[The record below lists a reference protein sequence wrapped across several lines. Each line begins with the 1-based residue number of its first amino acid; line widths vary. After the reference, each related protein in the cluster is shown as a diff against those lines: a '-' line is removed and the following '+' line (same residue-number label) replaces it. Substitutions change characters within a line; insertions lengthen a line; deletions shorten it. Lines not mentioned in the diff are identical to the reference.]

1 MRSVYEVQQ
10 LLIKFGIVV
19 YTGDRND
26 DLLMME
32 MEILDLYH
40 SKVIDGETMKQA
52 VMILRN
58 GSNSR

>member
-1 MRSVYEVQQ
+1 MKNVYDVQQ
-10 LLIKFGIVV
+10 LLKRFGIIV

-40 SKVIDGETMKQA
+40 SKFIDGETMKRA
-52 VMILRN
+52 VIILRN
-58 GSNSR
+58 GSHLV